1 MHLLNRQMDLDVLE
15 LLEVLKDLVVQ
26 EDLEVMVIKEEP
38 EVQETQM
45 GTRGDQDR
53 RGVLTLRQS
62 STQIAGHHLRHHPG
76 RQIIEVSGTS

>member
-1 MHLLNRQMDLDVLE
+1 MYLLNRLRDLEVLE

-26 EDLEVMVIKEEP
+26 EDLEVMVIKVEP
-38 EVQETQM
+38 EAQETQM

-53 RGVLTLRQS
+53 RGALTPRQS